1 MTSIL
6 ISCISNACLILVLV
20 VFNGQ
25 GNHGYGSV
33 MLLDSAFWVNL
44 AELPLDRIN
53 IVVDLHSEILCNIT
67 LGPSIF

>member
-1 MTSIL
+1 
-6 ISCISNACLILVLV
+6 
-20 VFNGQ
+20 
-25 GNHGYGSV
+25 